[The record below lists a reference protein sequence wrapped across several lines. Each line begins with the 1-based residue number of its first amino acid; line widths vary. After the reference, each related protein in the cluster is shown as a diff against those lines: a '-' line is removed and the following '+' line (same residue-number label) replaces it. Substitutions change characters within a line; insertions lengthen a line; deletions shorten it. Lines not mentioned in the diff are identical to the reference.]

1 MATNPSTYVMR
12 PDLAGVSRA
21 FCSTVGCKVADPMI
35 EVVKETGEK
44 QLICPKHAKNTS
56 PNFSITKPQR
66 LSSKSLKDLDNV
78 PETLLVVP
86 KENKV
91 ESEVETKP
99 EAKSG
104 ITLVL
109 SLEDLEKNPLEAILS
124 KVVEALDEYP
134 TPTLKV
140 AKRLMKIQD
149 NVNKLIK

>member
-12 PDLAGVSRA
+12 PDVAGVSRA
-21 FCSTVGCKVADPMI
+21 FCSAIGCKVADPMI
-35 EVVKETGEK
+35 EVTKETGEK

-66 LSSKSLKDLDNV
+66 LSSRSLKDLDNV

-91 ESEVETKP
+91 ESEAEV
-99 EAKSG
+99 KSG
-104 ITLVL
+104 ITLEL
-109 SLEDLEKNPLEAILS
+109 SLEDLEKNPLESILS